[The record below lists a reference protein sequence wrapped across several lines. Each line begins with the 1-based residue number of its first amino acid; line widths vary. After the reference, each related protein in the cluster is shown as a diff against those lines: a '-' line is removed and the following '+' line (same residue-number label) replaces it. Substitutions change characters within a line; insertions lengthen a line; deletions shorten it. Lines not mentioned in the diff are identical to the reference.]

1 MLSSFGYR
9 RSPVWAQESL
19 IAAKS
24 SLRNVMRE
32 GRAFRAIS
40 VQVDKSQWWS
50 EQELREFQ
58 SRRLRV
64 IVEAAATGVPY
75 YRDRYRMLELD
86 FTAQA
91 FPGVL
96 SRLPYVTKDD
106 VRAYGRAFILERSR
120 GPLFSSSTSG
130 TTGKP
135 LQLYQDLTSINRENA
150 FVWRQLAW
158 AGLRRGERRAW
169 IRGDMIVPAEQRAAP
184 FAATC
189 RSAR

>member
-58 SRRLRV
+58 SRKLRLV
-64 IVEAAATGVPY
+64 VEAAATTVPY
-75 YRDRYRMLELD
+75 YLDSYRTLGLD
-86 FTAQA
+86 FTAQD
-91 FPGVL
+91 FPEVMGH
-96 SRLPYVTKDD
+96 LPFVTKDD
-106 VRAYGRAFILERSR
+106 VRACARAFIPERSR
-120 GPLFSSSTSG
+120 SPLFSGRKTTTSRLKVCP
-130 TTGKP
+130 TWEIT
-135 LQLYQDLTSINRENA
+135 
-150 FVWRQLAW
+150 V
-158 AGLRRGERRAW
+158 
-169 IRGDMIVPAEQRAAP
+169 
-184 FAATC
+184 
-189 RSAR
+189 